1 MEEIINQISFRTKE
15 SVQIM
20 NESERER
27 EDGRQNQIALVYLSE
42 SKELARNSV
51 SFCPCLKNLCE
62 PKKIRKKSR

>member
-27 EDGRQNQIALVYLSE
+27 EKMED
-42 SKELARNSV
+42 
-51 SFCPCLKNLCE
+51 
-62 PKKIRKKSR
+62 KIKSL